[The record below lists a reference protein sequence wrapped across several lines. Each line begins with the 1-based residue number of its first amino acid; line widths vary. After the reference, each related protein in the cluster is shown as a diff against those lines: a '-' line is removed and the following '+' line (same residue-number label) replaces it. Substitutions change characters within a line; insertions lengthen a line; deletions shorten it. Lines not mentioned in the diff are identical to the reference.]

1 MNFTDATDE
10 GSDPPLQSSFDE
22 SSAWYWYRYPVVLI
36 IAHDGMESMR

>member
-22 SSAWYWYRYPVVLI
+22 SSAWYWYPVVLI